1 MTKERTRKAN
11 MKKGK
16 WYIRNLDDGLV
27 TDDGVTPT
35 EFDSKK
41 EAMDHLQVHST
52 KKIFRGFYEVVVGD
66 EYGRTHWVGTGEA
79 MNLQRWE

>member
-1 MTKERTRKAN
+1 
-11 MKKGK
+11 MKNSK

-27 TDDGVTPT
+27 TDDGVIPT

-41 EAMDHLQVHST
+41 EAMNHLQVHST
-52 KKIFRGFYEVVVGD
+52 KKIFKGFYEVVVGD
-66 EYGRTHWVGTGEA
+66 EYGRTHWVGTGQA